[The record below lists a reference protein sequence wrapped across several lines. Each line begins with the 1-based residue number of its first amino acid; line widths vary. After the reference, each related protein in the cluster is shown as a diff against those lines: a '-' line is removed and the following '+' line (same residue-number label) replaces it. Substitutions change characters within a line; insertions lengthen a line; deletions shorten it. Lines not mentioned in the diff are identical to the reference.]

1 METKKTTKNQWN
13 TALVLWKDK
22 QGWQTLGELTKSKR
36 EKTKINKIGEQKG
49 AITTDS
55 Y

>member
-22 QGWQTLGELTKSKR
+22 QGWQTLGEQVIVRKKHSTNKNPKEKR
-36 EKTKINKIGEQKG
+36 FNK
-49 AITTDS
+49 
-55 Y
+55 